1 MMKTNDIV
9 SIVTSVGEF
18 VGKLV
23 SIEEDCVKIKEPR
36 MIVHNQGGMGFAAG
50 VSMAG
55 EESPAEVD
63 FYKTNI
69 VFVGHTNEGVQSA
82 YRQFTTGLI
91 V

>member
-1 MMKTNDIV
+1 MKVNDIV

-18 VGKLV
+18 VGKYKSETDTV
-23 SIEEDCVKIKEPR
+23 FQVADPR

-55 EESPAEVD
+55 EESPNQID
-63 FYKTNI
+63 FYKSNI
-69 VFVGHTNEGVQSA
+69 IFIGATNEGVQKA
-82 YRQFTTGLI
+82 YRQFTSGLI